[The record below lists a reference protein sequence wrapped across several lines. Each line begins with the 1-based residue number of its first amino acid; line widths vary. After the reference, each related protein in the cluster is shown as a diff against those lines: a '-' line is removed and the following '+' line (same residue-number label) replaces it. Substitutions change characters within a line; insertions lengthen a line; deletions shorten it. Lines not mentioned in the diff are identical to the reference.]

1 MVVKFINL
9 KSHLIKVMAVV
20 FLLLIMVLF
29 AVYQLYRE
37 EIITA
42 DVNIACDLHQQ
53 ACKAQLPDGREIS
66 LSISPK
72 PIKPLVVLD
81 LHVNVSNI
89 KVKSLM
95 VDFQGIGV
103 DMGFYRPALA
113 KQGDGQFAGT
123 SKLSVCTLDK
133 MLWQVTVII
142 RNDEETIIAP
152 FRFEVAQ

>member
-1 MVVKFINL
+1 VKFINH
-9 KSHLIKVMAVV
+9 KFHLIIVMAGV

-29 AVYQLYRE
+29 AGYQLHRE
-37 EIITA
+37 KIITA
-42 DVNIACDLHQQ
+42 DVNVACDLHRQ

-81 LHVNVSNI
+81 LNVSTS
-89 KVKSLM
+89 KVKVNNLK

-103 DMGFYRPALA
+103 DMGFYRPELVE
-113 KQGDGQFAGT
+113 QGDGQFAGT
-123 SKLSVCTLDK
+123 AKLSVCTLDK
-133 MLWQVTVII
+133 MLWQATVII

-152 FRFEVAQ
+152 FRFEVAQR